1 MQDGQRGSTQHL
13 SQAEVGRFVGYGA
26 GWLLTMLL
34 FGWGGLALDRRI
46 GTTPLLLIL
55 GILAGF
61 AGGLCTL
68 YLRAVQKP
76 ANRRPGE
83 GEPLRRPREEK

>member
-1 MQDGQRGSTQHL
+1 MQDGHR
-13 SQAEVGRFVGYGA
+13 AEAGRFVGYGA

-34 FGWGGLALDRRI
+34 FGWGGLELDRRI

-55 GILAGF
+55 GILLGF

-68 YLRAVQKP
+68 YVRAVAEP
-76 ANRRPGE
+76 ADRPSGGAKAPRRQR
-83 GEPLRRPREEK
+83 GEP